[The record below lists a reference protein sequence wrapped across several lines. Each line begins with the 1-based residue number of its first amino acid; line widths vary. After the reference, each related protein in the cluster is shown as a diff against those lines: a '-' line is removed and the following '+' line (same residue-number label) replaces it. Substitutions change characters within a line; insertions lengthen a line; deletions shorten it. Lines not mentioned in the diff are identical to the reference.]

1 MRRLGIVMVLATALF
16 AGMAVFAQQD
26 YAASLEVLTAGVTVQ
41 RVNTANPIAVSVE
54 AIVGVGDVIRT
65 DAQGSARI
73 TFFADGTDVTL
84 QPNTVYRIERFSGQ
98 DDAFSLTVEV
108 LAGQAVH
115 RLQRILNSGSSY
127 DVKTPGMTLAARGT
141 VFAVRVEETGRSA
154 MIVAEG
160 TVSAADADGEVAV
173 PSGYGVRAEVEGTLS
188 EVVAATSFDQLDSA
202 LDGCTASVTT
212 PDDVSL
218 NVRKGPSRDNELL
231 GTVFADTLDVFY
243 GVSQAGSWY
252 RIPFEDGYGW
262 ILSPSATI
270 SDGCAGLRVFPDTY
284 QEGEMLTPVAPSVDV
299 TPTETPAP

>member
-1 MRRLGIVMVLATALF
+1 MLMVLAAVLLVGVT
-16 AGMAVFAQQD
+16 VFAQQD

-65 DAQGSARI
+65 DAQGTARI

-84 QPNTVYRIERFSGQ
+84 QPNTVYRIERFAGQ
-98 DDAFSLTVEV
+98 GDTFSLTVEV
-108 LAGQAVH
+108 LAGQALH
-115 RLQRILNSGSSY
+115 RLQRVLNSGSSY

-141 VFAVRVEETGRSA
+141 AFAVRVEETGRSA
-154 MIVAEG
+154 VIVSEG
-160 TVSAADADGEVAV
+160 TVSAADADSDAAV
-173 PSGYGVRAEVEGTLS
+173 PAGYGVRAEVEGKLS

-202 LDGCTASVTT
+202 LDGCAATVTT

-231 GTVFADTLDVFY
+231 GTVFADTISVFY
-243 GVSQAGSWY
+243 GVSQAGGWY

-262 ILSPSATI
+262 VLSPSATVR
-270 SDGCAGLRVFPDTY
+270 DGCAGLRLFPDTY
-284 QEGEMLTPVAPSVDV
+284 QEGQALTPTVLAADAAPA
-299 TPTETPAP
+299 ETPAP